1 MGIADVNPK
10 LASNRLIFDIRR
22 SRDLMAAFHED
33 MEKVLADYGLTE
45 EEKTAWR
52 EINIHAL
59 GALGVHP
66 YFLPQISRI
75 FRGAA
80 YNHNDSEA
88 AQLYAETMVGKG
100 S

>member
-10 LASNRLIFDIRR
+10 LASNRLVFDIRR
-22 SRDLMAAFHED
+22 SRDLMAAFHQN
-33 MEKVLADYGLTE
+33 MEKVLAEYGLTQ

-52 EINIHAL
+52 EMNIHAL
-59 GALGVHP
+59 GELGVHP

-80 YNHNDSEA
+80 YNHNKSEA
-88 AQLYAETMVGKG
+88 ARLYARTMVDRDP
-100 S
+100 